1 MINRVRVIQTLPFG
15 SRAYGILKVIKP
27 NFDYKKYKKLAILFL
42 TCMLASYVLFGFLAG
57 FSNRIFGEFNIALI
71 AIPFSSFFVSSIAMS
86 FCFAKYSYASQAES
100 IIKQIKANDKIL
112 IAEISMFYREED
124 MLLIVNKLLETGNL
138 SDYENIGDIMVAK
151 KELCVSES
159 EARKEYNEF
168 KGINTYVN
176 VNPVQTEP
184 DSYNVSYCPECGTKN
199 RIYDKYCSNCGR
211 RINDNNF

>member
-1 MINRVRVIQTLPFG
+1 MVNRVSVIQAVPFG

-42 TCMLASYVLFGFLAG
+42 ICMLMSFVLFGFLAG
-57 FSNRIFGEFNIALI
+57 FSDRIFGEFNIALI
-71 AIPFSSFFVSSIAMS
+71 AIPFSSFFAGSMLMV
-86 FCFAKYSYASQAES
+86 FCMAKYSYAFQAES
-100 IIKQIKANDKIL
+100 IIKQIKSNDKIL
-112 IAEISMFYREED
+112 IAGISMFYREGD

-138 SDYENIGDIMVAK
+138 SDYENIGDVMVAK

-159 EARKEYNEF
+159 EARKEYNKF
-168 KGINTYVN
+168 KGISTDVN
-176 VNPVQTEP
+176 VNPVQPGP